1 MKRSC
6 DAGDWEE
13 VRLPVSTM
21 LYSQAGNGM
30 LPVNTHPTTMDQ
42 EKAMTINT
50 AWPVGDDSADDDE
63 QDFHLSA
70 ASVRRSSLAMEEDQK
85 TCRVVQS
92 KLDKSLRLLKA
103 ESEKNRSELLGAAA
117 SRGLDGVLFPGGA
130 LTLLAPRLAVVDDDK
145 QDGYSLLD
153 AGMEELLRLEIVKEG
168 PKVYVYELPERFRNG
183 GKDPTCFTADCV
195 FGGPPMMVQG
205 VEIWSSNQF
214 HMPRM
219 VYYRFLTS
227 SRRTRDINEAEVFL
241 VPAYSST
248 PSPETKCADN
258 DDLFQTLFQLNPA
271 LQDPAWATEK
281 ASRHLFVDAR
291 GWETCNYMSRG
302 RRERRAFR

>member
-21 LYSQAGNGM
+21 LYSQA
-30 LPVNTHPTTMDQ
+30 
-42 EKAMTINT
+42 
-50 AWPVGDDSADDDE
+50 WPVCDDSADDDE

-85 TCRVVQS
+85 TGRVVQS

-145 QDGYSLLD
+145 QDGVMQQLISDMFTKMSL
-153 AGMEELLRLEIVKEG
+153 
-168 PKVYVYELPERFRNG
+168 
-183 GKDPTCFTADCV
+183 
-195 FGGPPMMVQG
+195 
-205 VEIWSSNQF
+205 
-214 HMPRM
+214 
-219 VYYRFLTS
+219 
-227 SRRTRDINEAEVFL
+227 
-241 VPAYSST
+241 
-248 PSPETKCADN
+248 
-258 DDLFQTLFQLNPA
+258 
-271 LQDPAWATEK
+271 K
-281 ASRHLFVDAR
+281 A
-291 GWETCNYMSRG
+291 
-302 RRERRAFR
+302 